1 MSHDQRPGKMR
12 VVGSGTAQRRR
23 GDVTTIEAVADVVA
37 APAASDAAS
46 ASASSAGLPL
56 VPALIFLL
64 ACIAGGV
71 AVALF
76 APLGNG

>member
-1 MSHDQRPGKMR
+1 MR
-12 VVGSGTAQRRR
+12 VVGSAAAQRRR
-23 GDVTTIEAVADVVA
+23 GDVTTIEGVAEVVT
-37 APAASDAAS
+37 APAAADAAS

-56 VPALIFLL
+56 VPALIFLF

>member
-1 MSHDQRPGKMR
+1 MR
-12 VVGSGTAQRRR
+12 VVGSATARRRR
-23 GDVTTIEAVADVVA
+23 GDATTIEGVAEVVS
-37 APAASDAAS
+37 APAAADAAS

-76 APLGNG
+76 TSLGNG